1 VTPVPVVDSHV
12 HFWDPAELEYPWLA
26 DLPPLLRAFGPEE
39 YREAAR
45 DIPVESALFVE
56 ANPHPARG
64 AAEARRVQRLAASH
78 PWIAGV
84 VAFVDLTATSAA
96 PALDELADVALVRGI
111 RHNIQGNAPGF
122 ALQPAYVEGVR
133 EAGRRGLVVDLCVT
147 HDQLPEA
154 ILLVDHAP
162 DTRFV
167 LDHCAKPA
175 IRDRLLDPWRAD
187 LARLAERPNVSC
199 KISGL
204 LSEAEPGIPA
214 EELLPY
220 AAHVVEV
227 FGTGRVMYGSDWPV
241 LTLAGSHSG
250 WYDFTRLLTRGWSD
264 EEVRRFYRENA
275 RSAYSLPSVA
285 DSPEPLNDRV

>member
-1 VTPVPVVDSHV
+1 MTAVPVLDAHV

-26 DLPPLLRAFGPEE
+26 GLPGLLRAFGPAE
-39 YREAAR
+39 YREQAR
-45 DIPVESALFVE
+45 DLPVEAALFVE

-64 AAEARRVQRLAASH
+64 AEEARRVQRLAASH
-78 PWIAGV
+78 PWITGV
-84 VAFVDLTATSAA
+84 VAFVDLTTPSAA
-96 PALDELADVALVRGI
+96 AALDELAGVPLVRGV
-111 RHNIQGNAPGF
+111 RHNIQGNPPGF
-122 ALQPAYVEGVR
+122 ALRPAYVEGVR
-133 EAGRRGLVVDLCVT
+133 EAGRRGLVVDLCIT

-154 ILLVDHAP
+154 IELVDRAP

-187 LARLAERPNVSC
+187 LARLAERPHVSC

-204 LSEAEPGIPA
+204 LSEAEPGAAADVI
-214 EELLPY
+214 LPY
-220 AAHVVEV
+220 AAHAVEV

-264 EEVRRFYRENA
+264 DEVRSFYH
-275 RSAYSLPSVA
+275 RSACLTYSLPPVTV
-285 DSPEPLNDRV
+285 SPEPLNDRV

>member
-1 VTPVPVVDSHV
+1 
-12 HFWDPAELEYPWLA
+12 
-26 DLPPLLRAFGPEE
+26 
-39 YREAAR
+39 
-45 DIPVESALFVE
+45 VESALFVE

-84 VAFVDLTATSAA
+84 VAFVDLTAPSAA
-96 PALDELADVALVRGI
+96 PALDELADIPLVRGI
-111 RHNIQGNAPGF
+111 RHNIQGNPPGF

-133 EAGRRGLVVDLCVT
+133 EAGRRGLVVDLCIT
-147 HDQLPEA
+147 HDQLSEA
-154 ILLVDHAP
+154 IELVDRAP

-204 LSEAEPGIPA
+204 LSEAEPGAAADEI
-214 EELLPY
+214 LPY
-220 AAHVVEV
+220 AAHVVEA

-264 EEVRRFYRENA
+264 DEVRSFYHQ
-275 RSAYSLPSVA
+275 SAFLTYSLPPVA